1 MALNVKNREVEA
13 LVAELKA
20 ATGKGTTELL
30 LDLLRREAASRRRP
44 DDIEE
49 RLRRVAAITR
59 RSAARLPKRRR
70 TIEDIIGYDEGG
82 LPK

>member
-30 LDLLRREAASRRRP
+30 LDLLRREAAARQRP

-49 RLRRVAAITR
+49 RLKRVKAITR
-59 RSAARLPKRRR
+59 RAAARLPKQRR
-70 TIEDIIGYDEGG
+70 TIEDIVGYDERG

>member
-30 LDLLRREAASRRRP
+30 LDLLRREAAARRRP

-49 RLRRVAAITR
+49 RLKRVAAITR
-59 RSAARLPKRRR
+59 RAAARLPKRRR
-70 TIEDIIGYDEGG
+70 TIEDIIGYDERG

>member
-30 LDLLRREAASRRRP
+30 LDLLRREATARRRP

-49 RLRRVAAITR
+49 RLKRVKAITR
-59 RSAARLPKRRR
+59 RAAARLPKQRR
-70 TIEDIIGYDEGG
+70 TIEDIIGYDERG

>member
-30 LDLLRREAASRRRP
+30 LDLLRREAAAERRRQ
-44 DDIEE
+44 DIEE
-49 RLRRVAAITR
+49 RRARVEEIVKRCNANR
-59 RSAARLPKRRR
+59 PKEQR
-70 TIEDIIGYDEGG
+70 TPDEIIGYDERG
-82 LPK
+82 LPT